1 MRNLYVVDASV
12 LPSLPSGNINAA
24 VLMLAQKA
32 VRIIKSKKTEEKKNI
47 QRLYK
52 SYNICYVFNVCVDIC
67 EISYVNTK
75 IKLTNN

>member
-32 VRIIKSKKTEEKKNI
+32 ARIIKDERTEEKKNV
-47 QRLYK
+47 QRQYT
-52 SYNICYVFNVCVDIC
+52 SYICYVFNIC
-67 EISYVNTK
+67 IDM
-75 IKLTNN
+75 

>member
-32 VRIIKSKKTEEKKNI
+32 ARIIKDERTKEKKNV
-47 QRLYK
+47 QKQYN
-52 SYNICYVFNVCVDIC
+52 SYHICYVFNVCFDI
-67 EISYVNTK
+67 
-75 IKLTNN
+75 